1 MTEQEFSKAEKRKM
15 NSKLYQFWR
24 FIVLNVKIYT
34 IAVQSKWK

>member
-1 MTEQEFSKAEKRKM
+1 MAEQEFSKSEKRKM

-24 FIVLNVKIYT
+24 FIVLNIKIYT